1 MSKMRFLRLATHGR
15 LIGFG
20 SPGWKEG
27 DVVLTSYNGMR
38 SEEGEGIKATISGQ
52 CMRENDDDTSTF
64 RHLSRRL
71 N

>member
-20 SPGWKEG
+20 IPGWKEG
-27 DVVLTSYNGMR
+27 DVVLTSYNGIR
-38 SEEGEGIKATISGQ
+38 NEEGEGIKAAFSGQ
-52 CMRENDDDTSTF
+52 CMRGDGNDTSTF